1 MDGVRPDE
9 PGYDPRTI
17 YIPPSAWKTFTPFE
31 TQFWEI
37 KQHHY
42 DTVLFFQKGKFF
54 ELYEEDAVCF
64 PFSFLFRLSSFP
76 AKGEVLTVDDECA
89 RRLSVTANLIS
100 SSPTASK

>member
-54 ELYEEDAVCF
+54 ELYEEDAVRCSL
-64 PFSFLFRLSSFP
+64 SFFFVSSFP
-76 AKGEVLTVDDECA
+76 AQGDVLMVDNERAC
-89 RRLSVTANLIS
+89 RLSVTASSTS
-100 SSPTASK
+100 SSPIASR

>member
-54 ELYEEDAVCF
+54 ELYEEDAVRF
-64 PFSFLFRLSSFP
+64 SFSSFFSFLVLP
-76 AKGEVLTVDDECA
+76 PKDEVLIVDGE
-89 RRLSVTANLIS
+89 RSHRPLVTASSTS
-100 SSPTASK
+100 SSPTVLR